1 VKRELDRV
9 RVLPFVVVGFL
20 VVWALLC
27 ITPAR
32 TPAQDPA
39 PPTPSSEK
47 PQSGQAPDK
56 PQDDAKA
63 QSPEAER
70 DAKAKEEKQDD
81 PQDVPQAVKDDVK
94 KNTKGEKLQPKQGLK
109 LDVDLALVNVTV
121 TDPYNRLVTGLD
133 PDNFRVYEDNV
144 EQEVVTFS
152 SEDVP
157 ISIGVIFD
165 MSGSMTNKIGK
176 SREAA
181 IQFFKTANPQ
191 DEFFLVSFN
200 ERAELTSAF
209 TNSVEDLQSRMML
222 AAPKGRTALLDA
234 IYLGLSQ
241 MRGAKN
247 GKRALLIL
255 SDGGDN
261 HSRYNESDIKR
272 LVKEADTQLY
282 AIGIF
287 DPLGYR
293 NRTPEELNGPSL
305 LSEVTEMTGGRV
317 FAVENLNDLP
327 DIASKIGMELRNQ
340 YVLGYRPSNKA
351 HDARWRK
358 IKIKLRAPKGLPPLN
373 VYSKT
378 GYYAPSH

>member
-1 VKRELDRV
+1 MKREVNQV
-9 RVLPFVVVGFL
+9 RVLGFTFCSFLL
-20 VVWALLC
+20 VWVLLSFSAAR
-27 ITPAR
+27 ISAQSPTPTPAA
-32 TPAQDPA
+32 TESEDSAKPASQAASQTQDA
-39 PPTPSSEK
+39 K
-47 PQSGQAPDK
+47 P
-56 PQDDAKA
+56 DAKA
-63 QSPEAER
+63 PDDKSQ
-70 DAKAKEEKQDD
+70 DAKPAEDKIT
-81 PQDVPQAVKDDVK
+81 KDDVR
-94 KNTKGEKLQPKQGLK
+94 KNTSGTKLKPLQGLH

-176 SREAA
+176 AREAA
-181 IQFFKTANPQ
+181 MQFFKTANPQ